1 MEKTIE
7 EKNKAIVREAFEAAF
22 NRRDFKALER
32 YWSPDYVQHSAHI
45 PPGRDGLRRLIE
57 ALPPEVRYESG
68 IMMAAGDYVMVHG
81 RFTGLGGPNWIV
93 VDIIRFENGILVEH
107 WDVIQDEATIE
118 TSKSGKPMFGDKF
131 GTIPLVG

>member
-22 NRRDFKALER
+22 NRRDLNALER
-32 YWSPDYVQHSAHI
+32 YWSPDYIQHSAHI
-45 PPGRDGLRRLIE
+45 PSGRDGLRRLIE

-68 IMMAAGDYVMVHG
+68 IMLAAGDYVTVHG

-131 GTIPLVG
+131 GTI